1 MSIHKRFMH
10 AALAMTF
17 AGALTIFPAVAAAKT
32 NQSSYSHGHNYSHG
46 MYFSNHEVR
55 MVQRNLRADGFYHG
69 KIDGFMGPQTRSA
82 IYHYQRANNL
92 KANGRLDNQTRS
104 KLGLKRG

>member
-17 AGALTIFPAVAAAKT
+17 AGALTVFPAVAATHT
-32 NQSSYSHGHNYSHG
+32 NQSSYNRGYIHGTYHSTLK
-46 MYFSNHEVR
+46 
-55 MVQRNLRADGFYHG
+55 MVQRNLRAHGFYHG
-69 KIDGFMGPQTRSA
+69 KIDGLMGPQTRSA

-92 KANGRLDNQTRS
+92 KANGHLDNQTRS